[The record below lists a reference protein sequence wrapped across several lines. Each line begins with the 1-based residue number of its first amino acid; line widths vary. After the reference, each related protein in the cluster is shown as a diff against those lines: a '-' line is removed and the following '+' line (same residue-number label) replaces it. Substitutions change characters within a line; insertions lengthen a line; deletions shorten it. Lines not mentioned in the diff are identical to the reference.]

1 MIPAPVRAPR
11 GRANTIIP
19 IVLAV
24 TFLVQASSVTVSSAQ
39 PAPPTLVGTAPPG
52 FNAIEFLG
60 QLERTGNEL
69 RGFGYLTHITGLDQE
84 LMFAEGDAFSRS
96 EQNASFTYSV
106 IARQQAG
113 TLGELFITDAV
124 GSLLIFLAQPGRAD
138 FAEPRSFAGGTL
150 IATATLRLHDIH
162 SAQAPNK
169 LFLTGVGESTQI
181 TAVPFYIRG
190 KSYLL
195 GIPRDRLRVTY
206 AGDETLTRDGSL
218 AILAGQASS

>member
-1 MIPAPVRAPR
+1 MTPTSVRAPSR
-11 GRANTIIP
+11 HVYVIVPII
-19 IVLAV
+19 LAV
-24 TFLVQASSVTVSSAQ
+24 TFLTQSSSLAVAVAQ
-39 PAPPTLVGTAPPG
+39 PLAPTPVGIAPAG
-52 FNAIEFLG
+52 FNSIEFLG

-69 RGFGYLTHITGLDQE
+69 RGFGYLTHINGLDHD
-84 LMFAEGDAFSRS
+84 LMFAEADAFSRS
-96 EQNASFTYSV
+96 ERNACFTYYL
-106 IARQQAG
+106 IARHQAG

-124 GSLLIFLAQPGRAD
+124 GSLLIFLAQPGGAD
-138 FAEPRSFAGGTL
+138 FAEPRSFAGGVL

-162 SAQAPNK
+162 SAQAPDK

-181 TAVPFYIRG
+181 TATPFYIRG
-190 KSYLL
+190 KSYVL